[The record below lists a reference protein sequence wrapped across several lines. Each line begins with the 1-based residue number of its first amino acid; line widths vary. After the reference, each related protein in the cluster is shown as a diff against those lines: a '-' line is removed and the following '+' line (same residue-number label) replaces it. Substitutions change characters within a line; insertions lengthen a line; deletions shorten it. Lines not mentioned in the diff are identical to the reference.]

1 MGSGLAIWQF
11 KPNKIQCR
19 GYNQYTSRREPVR
32 NSNGEVDKEEEGTV
46 SIAAFSL
53 IARSDCERIHNI
65 GESQK
70 AYMTRS
76 AQWK

>member
-11 KPNKIQCR
+11 KPNKIQYR
-19 GYNQYTSRREPVR
+19 GYNQYTSRR
-32 NSNGEVDKEEEGTV
+32 EVDKEEEGTV